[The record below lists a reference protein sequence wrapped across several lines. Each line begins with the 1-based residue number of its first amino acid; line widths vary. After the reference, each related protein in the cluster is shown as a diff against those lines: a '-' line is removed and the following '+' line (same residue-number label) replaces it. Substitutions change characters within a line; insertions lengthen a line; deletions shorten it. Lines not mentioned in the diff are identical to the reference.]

1 MLTLTIHRSSATTRI
16 AEPTSAEPAEPNR
29 CPGDIC
35 QSTAAATVEVNEKN
49 NCARCLEARQARYR
63 VHTDIIDMAVSPA
76 CAEEARSLGISVE
89 QLDQV

>member
-1 MLTLTIHRSSATTRI
+1 MLTLSTHR
-16 AEPTSAEPAEPNR
+16 AEPAEPNR

-35 QSTAAATVEVNEKN
+35 GSPAPRTVQVNEKN
-49 NCARCLEARQARYR
+49 NCTRCLEARQVRYR
-63 VHTDIIDMAVSPA
+63 VYTDVINMVVCPA